1 LVNIIA
7 REIMKPKLKDVA
19 ELAGVSMT
27 TASLVFSKQGRIS
40 EETRVKVINAADFL
54 GYSKKKKPSN
64 IEADANIGI
73 LYSVDPEWAFVLL
86 FIRPV
91 IAEIE
96 RELKKINLNTVLI
109 PFHYD
114 SANEEITDKLES
126 IECKGVISIHY
137 GKESLFSILEDSGIP
152 VIVVMN
158 NNYQNKFYS
167 VCVDDFQGAYE
178 GTMHLLDLGH
188 TEISFLDYQRQDLPM
203 LSTDRF
209 IGFKKALDEKG
220 INFPES
226 NKIFYN
232 PKNTQQCKEDIS
244 RIFSSKVHPTAIF
257 CLDDDIAAR
266 AIQMLKEMGLD
277 IPGDIS
283 VIAPGDVLDYSM
295 PYIPQI
301 STMHIDTTYMGR
313 ISAQMM
319 INRLTHYPEEVHV
332 LKVKQQ
338 LVERG
343 SCRKIK

>member
-1 LVNIIA
+1 
-7 REIMKPKLKDVA
+7 MKPKLKDVA
-19 ELAGVSMT
+19 KIAGVSMT

-40 EETRVKVINAADFL
+40 EETRVKVLNAADFI
-54 GYSKKKKPSN
+54 GYSKKKKQSN
-64 IEADANIGI
+64 MEADANIGI
-73 LYSVDPEWAFVLL
+73 LYSVDPEWAFILL
-86 FIRPV
+86 FIRPI

-109 PFHYD
+109 PFHHEAED
-114 SANEEITDKLES
+114 DEIIDKLES

-137 GKESLFSILEDSGIP
+137 GKESLFSFLENSGIP

-178 GTMHLLDLGH
+178 GALHLLELGH
-188 TEISFLDYQRQDLPM
+188 TEIAFLDYQRQDLPM

-220 INFPES
+220 INFRES
-226 NKIFYN
+226 NKILYN
-232 PKNTQQCKEDIS
+232 PKDTDQCRKDLSILFG
-244 RIFSSKVHPTAIF
+244 RKPHPTAIF
-257 CLDDDIAAR
+257 CLDDDIAGR
-266 AIQMLKEMGLD
+266 AIQLLLELGLN
-277 IPGDIS
+277 IPGDVS

-301 STMHIDTTYMGR
+301 TTMHIDTTYMGR

-338 LVERG
+338 LVRRG
-343 SCRKIK
+343 SCRKI

>member
-1 LVNIIA
+1 
-7 REIMKPKLKDVA
+7 MKPKLKDVA
-19 ELAGVSMT
+19 KIAGVSMT

-40 EETRVKVINAADFL
+40 EETRAKVMNAADFI
-54 GYSKKKKPSN
+54 GYSKKRKESD
-64 IEADANIGI
+64 IQADANIGI
-73 LYSVDPEWAFVLL
+73 LYSVDPEWAFILL
-86 FIRPV
+86 LIRP
-91 IAEIE
+91 IIDEIE

-109 PFHYD
+109 PFHYKAKD
-114 SANEEITDKLES
+114 EVITEKLES
-126 IECKGVISIHY
+126 IDCKGVISIHY
-137 GKESLFSILEDSGIP
+137 GKESLFSSLEKSGIP

-158 NNYQNKFYS
+158 NNYQNKFFS

-178 GTMHLLDLGH
+178 GAMHLLDLGH
-188 TEISFLDYQRQDLPM
+188 TSISFLDYNRKNLPM

-220 INFPES
+220 IIFPES

-232 PKNTQQCKEDIS
+232 PMDTDQCKKDLSIL
-244 RIFSSKVHPTAIF
+244 FSSKSHPTAIF

-266 AIQMLKEMGLD
+266 AIQLLKELGLN
-277 IPGDIS
+277 IPGDVS

-301 STMHIDTTYMGR
+301 TTMHIDTTYMGR

-319 INRLTHYPEEVHV
+319 INRLTHYPEDIHV

-338 LVERG
+338 LVERK
-343 SCRKIK
+343 SCRKI